1 MQENAFNFS
10 HEKVDFL
17 NGSVQ
22 EWVDTADLDGIAQER
37 DEFLLEFITA
47 KSNQFS
53 NQGICLPLD
62 GATDLARKYLLVAF
76 SCIQSYILVVMRQ
89 FHCMNHLT

>member
-1 MQENAFNFS
+1 MGVDRAFMSNTLDGGGSFQHFMDRLGSALQSWDGDMQENAFNFS
-10 HEKVDFL
+10 PEKVDFL

-37 DEFLLEFITA
+37 DESLLEFITA

-53 NQGICLPLD
+53 NGEFVC
-62 GATDLARKYLLVAF
+62 R
-76 SCIQSYILVVMRQ
+76 
-89 FHCMNHLT
+89 